1 MAFGIQTFGPN
12 GELYFDGS
20 KRALR
25 VVHHQTV
32 AGSFTGNI
40 MIPNKGITPYTHAA
54 FCRARTDMPFKWNL
68 LAQVIPGG
76 VNLTRHNNSYTPQ
89 TVQDLVVLGF
99 A

>member
-12 GELYFDGS
+12 GELYFEGS

-32 AGSFTGNI
+32 AGSFTGDI
-40 MIPNKGITPYTHAA
+40 MIPNKNIMPHTHAA
-54 FCRARTDMPFKWNL
+54 FCRARTETAFRWNL
-68 LAQVIPGG
+68 FAQIIPGG
-76 VNLTRHNNSYTPQ
+76 VRLTRHHNSYTPQ
-89 TVQDLVVLGF
+89 TIQDLVVLGF